1 MFIFDAHCDSLSC
14 EASNNSP
21 LAQRNPSRQWD
32 FAAIKD
38 SNWLQVMAVFI
49 DKAKRSEI
57 TLTDFLLLY
66 KRLQQEL
73 AQNPQIKWLKTADD
87 LRKFDEHSQGIILG
101 LEGAEALE
109 AKAENI
115 NYLYDLGVR
124 VLGLAWNNDNAFA
137 GGTYGSREGLT
148 DLGKRAVKM
157 VNDLPLILDG
167 AHLCDKS
174 LADLLRLSQK
184 PIIVSHA
191 NSRHLCPHLRNLSDE
206 ILREIAK
213 NGGVVGVTYVKDFLK
228 PDKNEANIVSV
239 AEHIMHMVEI
249 MGIEHVGLGSDFDGI
264 DEPLPGLERAEK
276 TISLRPYLKALGF
289 TAEDMALIM
298 GENFKRVMLE
308 VL

>member
-1 MFIFDAHCDSLSC
+1 MLIFDAHCDSLSC
-14 EASNNSP
+14 EASSNSS
-21 LAQRNPSRQWD
+21 LAIRNPLRQWD
-32 FAAIKD
+32 FAAVKD
-38 SNWLQVMAVFI
+38 YNWLQVMAVFI
-49 DKAKRSEI
+49 DKENRNDISLA
-57 TLTDFLLLY
+57 DFLLLH

-73 AQNPQIKWLKTADD
+73 EKNPQVKWLKTSAD
-87 LRKFDEHSQGIILG
+87 LRQFDAQSQGIILG

-109 AKAENI
+109 AKVENI
-115 NYLYDLGVR
+115 NYIYDLGVR

-137 GGTYGSREGLT
+137 GGTFGSLGGLT

-157 VNDLPLILDG
+157 VNNLPIILDG

-174 LADLLRLSQK
+174 LGDLLRLSQK

-191 NSRHLCPHLRNLSDE
+191 NSRHLCSHPRNLTDE
-206 ILREIAK
+206 SLREIAK
-213 NGGVVGVTYVKDFLK
+213 NGGVVGVTYVNDFLK
-228 PDKNEANIVSV
+228 EDKNEANIVSV

-264 DEPLPGLERAEK
+264 DEPLPGLEAAEK
-276 TISLRPYLKALGF
+276 TLSLRPYLKALGF
-289 TAEDMALIM
+289 TEEDMALIM